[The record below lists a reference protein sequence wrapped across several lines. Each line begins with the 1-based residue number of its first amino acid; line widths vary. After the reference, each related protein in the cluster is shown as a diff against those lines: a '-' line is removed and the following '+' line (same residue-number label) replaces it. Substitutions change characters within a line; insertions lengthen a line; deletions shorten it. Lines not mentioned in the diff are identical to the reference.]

1 MLEYSS
7 NINNQRYMFHR
18 FLPFSWESN
27 ALWKMME
34 RDGAPKN
41 TIRLINAFYQRT
53 SARVY
58 VYWEFTKFFEKRISI
73 RQGTFS
79 SNNIQ
84 LRIKVDNGRTDVG
97 TQVCKSVTASYNRPW
112 MQLMMQFFRLIIV
125 MKCK

>member
-1 MLEYSS
+1 
-7 NINNQRYMFHR
+7 
-18 FLPFSWESN
+18 
-27 ALWKMME
+27 ME

-58 VYWEFTKFFEKRISI
+58 VYWEFTEFFEKRTSI

-97 TQVCKSVTASYNRPW
+97 TQVCKSVTASYHRSSI
-112 MQLMMQFFRLIIV
+112 QLMIQFLWLTVTVEMRFSGWRSF
-125 MKCK
+125 